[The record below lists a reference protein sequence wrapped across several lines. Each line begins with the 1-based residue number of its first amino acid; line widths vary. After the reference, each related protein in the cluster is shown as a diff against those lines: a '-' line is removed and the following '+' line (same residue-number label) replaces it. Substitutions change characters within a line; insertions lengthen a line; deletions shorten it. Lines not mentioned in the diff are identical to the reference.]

1 MIRVNDLHKRYGD
14 QKVLDGVNFTIQ
26 RGTVTTIIGRSGGGK
41 SVLLRHLMGL
51 ETPDSGEVIID
62 GENLSRMGDADLNR
76 IRRRFGILFQ
86 EGALFDSLTVAEN
99 VAFPLEEH
107 TKLSESEIMDVVREK
122 LATVGMTGHEDK
134 YPAQISGG
142 MRKRTA
148 LARALALNP
157 DIVFFDEPTT
167 GLDPVTKSAIYELIR
182 KTHQLTSTTYVIVS
196 HDIRGVFSVSD
207 ETMMLWDGKIL
218 ARGTPEEMER
228 YPDPIVQQFIS
239 GSPEGPIH
247 VD

>member
-1 MIRVNDLHKRYGD
+1 M
-14 QKVLDGVNFTIQ
+14 LDGVNFTIQ

-107 TKLSESEIMDVVREK
+107 TKLSQSEIMDVVREK

-148 LARALALNP
+148 LARALALDP

-167 GLDPVTKSAIYELIR
+167 GLDPVTKSAIYALI
-182 KTHQLTSTTYVIVS
+182 KTTHEQTSTTYVIVS
-196 HDIRGVFSVSD
+196 HDIRGVFPVSD
-207 ETMMLWDGKIL
+207 ETMMLWDGRIL

-228 YPDPIVQQFIS
+228 YPDPVVQQFIS